1 MMLGLISR
9 RDWYPRP
16 QLSST
21 PGEKPSAT
29 MSEMATSRFAIASPL
44 GWRTLS
50 EMPRLPGFLL
60 LNWPPMSGSVTP
72 LSGAVALMRAS
83 RPPIGAM
90 AASRVSGWL
99 LSSTLRHS
107 APNELRNRVPP
118 ADARNHVKSS
128 TRIPSSANG
137 LPRDDG
143 LPALAIVALGSIS
156 GAPRGIGELNE
167 AASSLSR
174 GARRPGVQPV
184 AVPIHFDVA

>member
-1 MMLGLISR
+1 SH
-9 RDWYPRP
+9 
-16 QLSST
+16 
-21 PGEKPSAT
+21 
-29 MSEMATSRFAIASPL
+29 MATSRLAILRPL

-72 LSGAVALMRAS
+72 LSGAVAFMRAS

-128 TRIPSSANG
+128 TRMPSSANG

-143 LPALAIVALGSIS
+143 LPALATEALGSIA
-156 GAPRGIGELNE
+156 GRARGIGRLIV
-167 AASSLSR
+167 AASSLRR
-174 GARRPGVQPV
+174 GARRPSVQPV

>member
-1 MMLGLISR
+1 MSDIATRRLAIS
-9 RDWYPRP
+9 
-16 QLSST
+16 
-21 PGEKPSAT
+21 
-29 MSEMATSRFAIASPL
+29 SPL

-72 LSGAVALMRAS
+72 LSGAVACRRAS

-90 AASRVSGWL
+90 AASRVSASL
-99 LSSTLRHS
+99 LSSTFGHS

-128 TRIPSSANG
+128 TRMPSSANG
-137 LPRDDG
+137 LPRDDA
-143 LPALAIVALGSIS
+143 LPALATEALGSIA
-156 GAPRGIGELNE
+156 GAPRGIGQLIV
-167 AASSLSR
+167 AASSLRR
-174 GARRPGVQPV
+174 GAHRPGIQPV